1 MEVSGASATTTEAGG
16 GAGAPGS
23 RSHAEIGFAIILM
36 AVAAAVIV
44 TASAYPGESATYPV
58 IIGAG
63 LGLLGGWV
71 GLREILRRRQGH
83 AMAGSFAEHGPRLA
97 IGLAALVLYMLAVSQ
112 IGFILPS
119 VALGVVLPACVGFQ
133 RWRLSLTVAIISVV
147 AILLIFVL
155 GLERPIP
162 PDILSPLGKFFR

>member
-1 MEVSGASATTTEAGG
+1 MEVSGASATTEAGG

-23 RSHAEIGFAIILM
+23 RSQAEIGFAIILV
-36 AVAAAVIV
+36 AVAAAVV
-44 TASAYPGESATYPV
+44 ATAAAYPGESATYPV
-58 IIGAG
+58 IIGAA

-71 GLREILRRRQGH
+71 GLREILRRRQGQ
-83 AMAGSFAEHGPRLA
+83 AMPGSFAEHGPRLA
-97 IGLAALVLYMLAVSQ
+97 IGLAALVLYVFAVSQ

-133 RWRLSLTVAIISVV
+133 RWHLSLTVAIVSVV
-147 AILLIFVL
+147 SILLIFVL

-162 PDILSPLGKFFR
+162 PDILSPLGRFFR